1 MGVTKSI
8 TGKTL
13 DPNDVAVPCG
23 LIAKSFF
30 QDSFNFASSCFK
42 L

>member
-1 MGVTKSI
+1 MGVTESI

-30 QDSFNFASSCFK
+30 KIYMN
-42 L
+42 